1 MIFNSLRP
9 ETSSKSKNLH
19 FKSLSMRKIKLLI
32 VCGFFSL
39 SLAAQDIHFS
49 QFYMAPIDL
58 NPAMTGLMNCN
69 QRLSGNYRNQ
79 WASVLRGNAF
89 QTYNVSYDVRI
100 PVGRYDYIGV
110 GGNLWSD
117 VAGSLNFRTTQL
129 KGAFSYSKRMG
140 GYRKKS
146 HYLVMGADV
155 GVGQR
160 AIDLSKAQFGDQV
173 STNNQGT
180 VDPTR
185 PTADIIFQRDNYIY
199 PDISAGLMWFSVFDE
214 NNNFY
219 VGGAYDHINRPN
231 ISFTNER
238 FVALPSKF
246 TIHAGGEFQF
256 NDRMTLLPG
265 ALVFLQSP
273 YMQINGGASLRFLM
287 GGSRRSTEALQFG
300 LWTRLGNQTGGGLLM
315 DALILSTRFDY
326 QNFALGFSYDLNM
339 SSLRAASRSNGGFE
353 FALQYKIC
361 GPERRNVY
369 CPNF

>member
-1 MIFNSLRP
+1 
-9 ETSSKSKNLH
+9 
-19 FKSLSMRKIKLLI
+19 MRRLKLLI
-32 VCGFFSL
+32 VFGFM
-39 SLAAQDIHFS
+39 SLALTAQDIHFS
-49 QFYMAPIDL
+49 QFYMAPLDL
-58 NPAMTGLMNCN
+58 NPAMTGLMNCS

-89 QTYNVSYDVRI
+89 QTYNVAYDVRI

-117 VAGSLNFRTTQL
+117 VAGSLSFRTTQL

-146 HYLVMGADV
+146 HYLVMGADI
-155 GVGQR
+155 GIGQR

-173 STNNQGT
+173 SRTNPGSIGT
-180 VDPTR
+180 D
-185 PTADIIFQRDNYIY
+185 PTADVIFQRDNYIY

-219 VGGAYDHINRPN
+219 IGGAYDHINRPN

-246 TIHAGGEFQF
+246 TIHGGGEFQI
-256 NDRMTLLPG
+256 NERMTLLPG

-273 YMQINGGASLRFLM
+273 YMQINGGTSLRFLM
-287 GGSRRSTEALQFG
+287 GGTKRSTEALQFG
-300 LWTRLGNQTGGGLLM
+300 LWTRLGNQAAASDGTGGGLLM